1 MIRWTCGPLKV
12 FHFIGNRLK
21 VLYAFSGLSAG
32 SVENGSQTNSR
43 PGLSTSPR
51 INRLFFAE
59 ACYDGY
65 CGRVPRCNVL
75 NMSFKRYV
83 ICVLK
88 QSIYIYMFNYC
99 IFKHSHPM
107 SSKTQDGRS
116 HFFTCFTQARCRG
129 LQCCHQHPR
138 PRCIP
143 SVAIC
148 SWSKNRRFTPT
159 KNGEPA
165 TILLAGL
172 QWQRSLQM
180 LKYMEARSFGG
191 PAEGEIWCCD
201 SALGRDVVDW
211 LLIPF
216 DST

>member
-1 MIRWTCGPLKV
+1 MIRWACGPLKV
-12 FHFIGNRLK
+12 LHFIGNRLK
-21 VLYAFSGLSAG
+21 VLYAFSAFSGLSAS

-75 NMSFKRYV
+75 DISFKRYV
-83 ICVLK
+83 YIC
-88 QSIYIYMFNYC
+88 IYFYC
-99 IFKHSHPM
+99 IFKHGHPM

-116 HFFTCFTQARCRG
+116 HFFTCFTQARRRG

-143 SVAIC
+143 SIVIC
-148 SWSKNRRFTPT
+148 LWSKNRRFTPT
-159 KNGEPA
+159 KTGEPA

-180 LKYMEARSFGG
+180 LKHMEARSFGG
-191 PAEGEIWCCD
+191 PAEGEI
-201 SALGRDVVDW
+201 
-211 LLIPF
+211 
-216 DST
+216 

>member
-88 QSIYIYMFNYC
+88 QSIYIYMFTAYLNTVIQC
-99 IFKHSHPM
+99 HPKLRMDDPIF
-107 SSKTQDGRS
+107 
-116 HFFTCFTQARCRG
+116 
-129 LQCCHQHPR
+129 
-138 PRCIP
+138 
-143 SVAIC
+143 
-148 SWSKNRRFTPT
+148 
-159 KNGEPA
+159 
-165 TILLAGL
+165 LLAS
-172 QWQRSLQM
+172 R
-180 LKYMEARSFGG
+180 RH
-191 PAEGEIWCCD
+191 
-201 SALGRDVVDW
+201 DVVACSAV
-211 LLIPF
+211 I
-216 DST
+216 STLARGAFLRLQFVHGPRTEDLPQQKTVNQQRFCWQVCSGKDPCRC